1 MTSINRLKA
10 VLAEKGKS
18 AKWLAESLGK
28 DPATISKW
36 CTNRNQPTIE
46 TFIKV
51 ARILEIDVRE
61 LFVSTKP
68 HK

>member
-36 CTNRNQPTIE
+36 CTNKNQPTIE
-46 TFIKV
+46 TFINV
-51 ARILEIDVRE
+51 ARLLEIDVRE
-61 LFVSTKP
+61 LFVSTLHGK
-68 HK
+68 

>member
-1 MTSINRLKA
+1 MSSINRIKA

-18 AKWLAESLGK
+18 AKWLAECLGK

-36 CTNRNQPTIE
+36 CTNKNQPTIE
-46 TFIKV
+46 TFIEV
-51 ARILEIDVRE
+51 ARILEVDVRE
-61 LFVSTKP
+61 LLVSTLP